1 MKMIVGKNTQ
11 IGGLEMEYSDTLK
24 ELLEMLDDLTLA
36 DLIVIEKML
45 MEKLYGKEGGIDE
58 SL

>member
-1 MKMIVGKNTQ
+1 MIVGKNTQ